1 MKNVI
6 LKVEG
11 MHCKSC
17 EIILKEEL
25 ENISGVVNVIP
36 NHKKDI
42 IELNFNGSNET
53 LNVVRALII
62 KEGYKI

>member
-36 NHKKDI
+36 NHEKDI
-42 IELNFNGSNET
+42 IKLNFNGSSET
-53 LNVVRALII
+53 LKLIKELI
-62 KEGYKI
+62 MDEGYKI